1 MKVLVVEASA
11 ARAESTARVL
21 RRQGYDAHSVDS
33 GTEALRLH
41 EDAQLVLLD
50 LDLPDVDG
58 LQVCQAIRAVSGTPI
73 ITFTDR
79 DTELDRVLALQAG
92 ADDCV
97 VKSCGSREV
106 LARMEA
112 LIRRAYPWQEGPCSI
127 SLHPLYIDGRS
138 REIRLDGRLIDATA
152 KEFDLLYTLATHP
165 EKVVSR
171 KELMV
176 KIWERDATESSRTI
190 DTHVSSLRAKLGASE
205 WIVTVRGVGYRIG
218 YGREPDRVPEPR
230 TERAAGPVP
239 GPGARAPLGL
249 VTRGS

>member
-1 MKVLVVEASA
+1 MLRVLVVEASA

-21 RRQGYDAHSVDS
+21 RRQGYDAESVDS

-41 EDAQLVLLD
+41 KNADLVLLD

-58 LQVCQAIRAVSGTPI
+58 LQICRAIRADGPTPV
-73 ITFTDR
+73 ITFTER

-97 VKSCGSREV
+97 VKTCGSREV
-106 LARMEA
+106 LARIEA
-112 LIRRAYPWQEGPCSI
+112 LMRRAYPWQEGPCSI
-127 SLHPLYIDGRS
+127 SLDPLHIDGRS
-138 REIRLDGRLIDATA
+138 REIRMDGRLIDATA
-152 KEFDLLYTLATHP
+152 KEFDLLYSLATRP

-176 KIWERDATESSRTI
+176 KIWERDAAESSRTI
-190 DTHVSSLRAKLGASE
+190 DTHVSSLRAKLGAGE

-218 YGREPDRVPEPR
+218 CGRE
-230 TERAAGPVP
+230 AARLP
-239 GPGARAPLGL
+239 GPSRGGAGVGPGRADRPPLGL
-249 VTRGS
+249 VTRSS